1 MEPENRFQVPL
12 SRLDPVHPPPAIG
25 HDPTQDDEDA
35 GTATAYV
42 AEPLRRVY
50 SPYTIEG
57 MIQSTGKLAE
67 GVARQG
73 GSGRWIIGTVV
84 VSLVASLVYGFAH
97 NIWALIR
104 G

>member
-1 MEPENRFQVPL
+1 MEPESRYRVPL

-25 HDPTQDDEDA
+25 QVPTPDDEDA
-35 GTATAYV
+35 GSATAYV

-57 MIQSTGKLAE
+57 MIQSAGEVAE

-73 GSGRWIIGTVV
+73 RGRWVIGTVV
-84 VSLVASLVYGFAH
+84 LSLVVGLLSGFAR
-97 NIWALIR
+97 NLWALIH